1 MSYRFQLSAHDRYT
15 IPRLRNVFHISI
27 NNLEDFMASDENGTL
42 VRTDINF
49 RNITARPIGGSD
61 EGYHAFT
68 RNEKEIVAYR
78 NVQMIAVER
87 FQNAKQIFMHILT
100 NEWTPLS
107 IHSSHLNGDILV
119 GMIKDGEAKVNRYS
133 KTGRYIKGSI
143 QKDLD
148 GTTLIFSLPHYITEI
163 KRNGYICVSDRSK
176 EAIVVV
182 DSNGHNKPE
191 ALYTGQGSR
200 FVPFGICTDDRDHV
214 LVCDGH
220 EESIHLLDHE
230 CRFLCLLPTIQLG
243 IEHPRSVCVD
253 DQKYLWVGQ
262 QYTNTI
268 KVYKI
273 I

>member
-1 MSYRFQLSAHDRYT
+1 
-15 IPRLRNVFHISI
+15 
-27 NNLEDFMASDENGTL
+27 MASDENGTL
-42 VRTDINF
+42 VRTDFDHLNMI
-49 RNITARPIGGSD
+49 ARPTGGRN
-61 EGYHAFT
+61 EGYHTFT
-68 RNEKEIVAYR
+68 QNGEEIVAYR
-78 NVQMIAVER
+78 DIQMVAVER
-87 FQNAKQIFMHILT
+87 LQNEEQIFMHTLT

-148 GTTLIFSLPHYITEI
+148 GTTLIFSIPHYITEI

-191 ALYTGQGSR
+191 ALYTGQGSK
-200 FVPFGICTDDRDHV
+200 FVPFGICTDDHDHV

-220 EESIHLLDHE
+220 GESIHLLDYE
-230 CRFLCLLPTIQLG
+230 CRFLRLLPTCKLE
-243 IEHPRSVCVD
+243 IEHPRCVCVD
-253 DQKYLWVGQ
+253 DMKFLWVGQ
-262 QYTNTI
+262 QQTNEV
-268 KVYKI
+268 KMYKLTE
-273 I
+273 